1 MPELPDLEIYK
12 SNLTRRLKSQR
23 LSGLNVFN
31 MNKATVPES
40 FLLDELGGRELLS
53 IDRAGKELCFDFG
66 DGRIVSAHLM
76 LSGRMT
82 IVSKE
87 EIPKVKFK
95 IFSFTFENDSLVFSD
110 EGRLCTIKYK
120 PPPNKAPDALDAKF
134 TLEYLVK
141 TARKKPLVN
150 IKAFLIDQKIVKGI
164 GNAYVD
170 EILWAARVSP
180 RSLTGK
186 IPDDAFAS
194 LYNSIGEVLK
204 NAIESIK
211 KISPDIISGE
221 ERSFLKVHNKDL
233 SQTET
238 GHKIIVE
245 MIAQKKTYYT
255 DEQIFY

>member
-1 MPELPDLEIYK
+1 MPELPDLEVYK
-12 SNLTRRLKSQR
+12 SNLIKRLKPQR

-31 MNKATVPES
+31 INKATVPES
-40 FLLDELGGRELLS
+40 FLLDELRGRELLN

-82 IVSKE
+82 IVQKE
-87 EIPKVKFK
+87 EIPKIKFK
-95 IFSFTFENDSLVFSD
+95 IFSFSFENDSLVFSD

-120 PPPNKAPDALDAKF
+120 PPPNKAPDALDASF

-204 NAIESIK
+204 NAIDSIK

-233 SQTET
+233 RQTET

-255 DEQIFY
+255 DEQILY

>member
-1 MPELPDLEIYK
+1 
-12 SNLTRRLKSQR
+12 
-23 LSGLNVFN
+23 
-31 MNKATVPES
+31 
-40 FLLDELGGRELLS
+40 
-53 IDRAGKELCFDFG
+53 
-66 DGRIVSAHLM
+66 M
-76 LSGRMT
+76 LSGKMV
-82 IVSKE
+82 IVPKE

-120 PPPNKAPDALDAKF
+120 PPPNKAPDALDPKF
-134 TLEYLVK
+134 TLKYFTNIV
-141 TARKKPLVN
+141 RRRPRVN

-180 RSLTGK
+180 RSLTGN
-186 IPDDAFAS
+186 IPDDALAS

-221 ERSFLKVHNKDL
+221 ERSFLKVHINK

-238 GHKIIVE
+238 GHKIIIE

-255 DEQIFY
+255 DEQILY